1 MTSAYG
7 MQASLMAKKKSEI
20 ATLIADRIISSPS
33 MPHPQFLQSDHSEPS
48 SSTSTAEAAS
58 SVTETIIQNVN
69 NNVLPVHE
77 LVPNSCANDEQVAET
92 DS

>member
-20 ATLIADRIISSPS
+20 ATLIVDRIISSPS

-69 NNVLPVHE
+69 NNV
-77 LVPNSCANDEQVAET
+77 
-92 DS
+92 